1 MTVMGRVKEAEGRLG
16 SANAAEKDSAKSRAI
31 KAEAKRALMERVG
44 FAEVAR
50 IAAGLDAAAARE
62 ELRPAVEAVLN
73 ADGHGNLPECDREL
87 IVGEVLDDVVGLG
100 PLQPLL
106 EDDSVTEIMVNG
118 MDSVFFERA
127 GELYPLGPLFD
138 SEEQIRIVVD
148 RIISPLGRRVDERS
162 PLVNA
167 RLPSGYRVN
176 VVIPPAAIDGTC
188 VTIRKFSD
196 RISSLDELVRLGSLP
211 SWYAGLLSCA
221 VKLRQDLAVAGGTGS
236 GKTTLLNA
244 CSSFIPDNQRIVTI
258 EDAPELRL
266 QKPHVVRKT
275 ARRPNIEG
283 EGEITIR
290 QLVIHA
296 LRERPDRIVV
306 GECRGGEAFDM
317 IQAMMTGHEGSLTT
331 VHSSNAREATTRLR
345 SMIQQTGTEMRS
357 EQIMEL
363 IASAIDFIVFV
374 NRYDIDGSRKITEI
388 AEVQGMQGDVITI
401 GTIMRFEQTGFSED
415 GKVLGEFMPTG
426 ERITPA
432 HREKLFARGVYV
444 DDDFWFR
451 R

>member
-1 MTVMGRVKEAEGRLG
+1 MLNRDLLRIERDAVRQATGVLTAANDASESNEQRDARARDLLAEIVDSNPEGSRLDD
-16 SANAAEKDSAKSRAI
+16 DSFDAVI
-31 KAEAKRALMERVG
+31 Q
-44 FAEVAR
+44 
-50 IAAGLDAAAARE
+50 AGINDLYYLGPIE
-62 ELRPAVEAVLN
+62 EL
-73 ADGHGNLPECDREL
+73 LPDTT
-87 IVGEVLDDVVGLG
+87 I
-100 PLQPLL
+100 
-106 EDDSVTEIMVNG
+106 SEIMVNAP
-118 MDSVFFERA
+118 DDVWVERA
-127 GELYPLGPLFD
+127 GLLQKTPVTFEDDEHVKFV
-138 SEEQIRIVVD
+138 INRIASAD
-148 RIISPLGRRVDERS
+148 GRRCDEAQ
-162 PLVNA
+162 PLC
-167 RLPSGYRVN
+167 
-176 VVIPPAAIDGTC
+176 DC
-188 VTIRKFSD
+188 M
-196 RISSLDELVRLGSLP
+196 
-211 SWYAGLLSCA
+211 
-221 VKLRQDLAVAGGTGS
+221 
-236 GKTTLLNA
+236 LNA

>member
-1 MTVMGRVKEAEGRLG
+1 MV
-16 SANAAEKDSAKSRAI
+16 NA
-31 KAEAKRALMERVG
+31 
-44 FAEVAR
+44 
-50 IAAGLDAAAARE
+50 
-62 ELRPAVEAVLN
+62 P
-73 ADGHGNLPECDREL
+73 
-87 IVGEVLDDVVGLG
+87 DDVWV
-100 PLQPLL
+100 
-106 EDDSVTEIMVNG
+106 
-118 MDSVFFERA
+118 ERA
-127 GELYPLGPLFD
+127 GMLQKTPVAFEDDEHVKFV
-138 SEEQIRIVVD
+138 INRIASAD
-148 RIISPLGRRVDERS
+148 GRRCDEAQPLCDCILNRPGAIFNGSRVAATAKGIAVDHNI
-162 PLVNA
+162 LN
-167 RLPSGYRVN
+167 
-176 VVIPPAAIDGTC
+176 
-188 VTIRKFSD
+188 IRKFRPD
-196 RISSLDELVRLGSLP
+196 AVEPEDLMALGTFDQRMLEFMEAIVLGRMNIVI
-211 SWYAGLLSCA
+211 AGS
-221 VKLRQDLAVAGGTGS
+221 TGS

-296 LRERPDRIVV
+296 LRERPDRIIV
-306 GECRGGEAFDM
+306 GECRGGAAFDM

-374 NRYDIDGSRKITEI
+374 NRFAIDGSRKITEI

>member
-1 MTVMGRVKEAEGRLG
+1 MLNNSLLKIERDAVR
-16 SANAAEKDSAKSRAI
+16 RATDVLT
-31 KAEAKRALMERVG
+31 AGGADTTDD
-44 FAEVAR
+44 VAR
-50 IAAGLDAAAARE
+50 DARARDLIGEIVDSSQEGAGLSDEEFNRVVQAAIDDLFYLGPIE
-62 ELRPAVEAVLN
+62 EL
-73 ADGHGNLPECDREL
+73 LPDTT
-87 IVGEVLDDVVGLG
+87 I
-100 PLQPLL
+100 
-106 EDDSVTEIMVNG
+106 SEIMVNG
-118 MDSVFFERA
+118 PDDVWVERA
-127 GELYPLGPLFD
+127 GLLEKVPVIFED
-138 SEEQIRIVVD
+138 DAHVKFVID
-148 RIISPLGRRVDERS
+148 RIATADGRRCDEAQPLCDCILNRPGAVFDGSRVAATVKGIAVDHNILNIRKFRPDAVEPEDLMRLGTFDQRMLEFMEAIVLGRM
-162 PLVNA
+162 
-167 RLPSGYRVN
+167 N
-176 VVIPPAAIDGTC
+176 VVI
-188 VTIRKFSD
+188 
-196 RISSLDELVRLGSLP
+196 
-211 SWYAGLLSCA
+211 
-221 VKLRQDLAVAGGTGS
+221 AGGTGS

-266 QKPHVVRKT
+266 QKPHVIRKT

-283 EGEITIR
+283 EGEVTIR
-290 QLVIHA
+290 QLVNHA

-331 VHSSNAREATTRLR
+331 VHSSDAREATTRLR

-357 EQIMEL
+357 DQIMEL

-374 NRYDIDGSRKITEI
+374 NRFDIDGSRKITEI
-388 AEVQGMQGDVITI
+388 AEVQGMQGDVITM

-415 GKVLGEFMPTG
+415 GRVLGEFMPTG

-432 HREKLFARGVYV
+432 HREKLIARGVYV

>member
-1 MTVMGRVKEAEGRLG
+1 M
-16 SANAAEKDSAKSRAI
+16 N
-31 KAEAKRALMERVG
+31 
-44 FAEVAR
+44 
-50 IAAGLDAAAARE
+50 
-62 ELRPAVEAVLN
+62 
-73 ADGHGNLPECDREL
+73 
-87 IVGEVLDDVVGLG
+87 IV
-100 PLQPLL
+100 
-106 EDDSVTEIMVNG
+106 I
-118 MDSVFFERA
+118 
-127 GELYPLGPLFD
+127 
-138 SEEQIRIVVD
+138 
-148 RIISPLGRRVDERS
+148 
-162 PLVNA
+162 
-167 RLPSGYRVN
+167 
-176 VVIPPAAIDGTC
+176 
-188 VTIRKFSD
+188 
-196 RISSLDELVRLGSLP
+196 
-211 SWYAGLLSCA
+211 
-221 VKLRQDLAVAGGTGS
+221 AGGTGS

-317 IQAMMTGHEGSLTT
+317 IRAMMTGHEGSLTT

-374 NRYDIDGSRKITEI
+374 NRFDIDGSRKITEI

-451 R
+451 KAGGNRLAEALRRVCQGAAPQLSVSEAAQLWAVIAFAPSVLILATGSAVGALATLPLGIAAFPIWVRLKRGTEQGLFEEQLGEAMPLIASNLRTGASVAQSVAPVAEHMAEPL

>member
-1 MTVMGRVKEAEGRLG
+1 MLNRDLLRIERDAVRQATGVLTAANDASEGNEQRDARARDLLAKIVDSSPEGSRLDD
-16 SANAAEKDSAKSRAI
+16 DSFDAVI
-31 KAEAKRALMERVG
+31 Q
-44 FAEVAR
+44 
-50 IAAGLDAAAARE
+50 AGINDLYYLGPIE
-62 ELRPAVEAVLN
+62 EL
-73 ADGHGNLPECDREL
+73 LPDTT
-87 IVGEVLDDVVGLG
+87 I
-100 PLQPLL
+100 
-106 EDDSVTEIMVNG
+106 SEIMVNAP
-118 MDSVFFERA
+118 DDVWVERA
-127 GELYPLGPLFD
+127 GLLQKTPVTFEDDEHVKFVINRIASADGRRCDEAQPLCDCILNRPGAIFNGSRVAATAKGIAVDHNILNIRKFRPDAVEPEDLMALGTFD
-138 SEEQIRIVVD
+138 QRMLEFMEAIV
-148 RIISPLGRRVDERS
+148 LGRM
-162 PLVNA
+162 
-167 RLPSGYRVN
+167 N
-176 VVIPPAAIDGTC
+176 VVI
-188 VTIRKFSD
+188 
-196 RISSLDELVRLGSLP
+196 
-211 SWYAGLLSCA
+211 
-221 VKLRQDLAVAGGTGS
+221 AGGTGS

-374 NRYDIDGSRKITEI
+374 NRFDIDGSRKITEI

>member
-1 MTVMGRVKEAEGRLG
+1 MLNNSLLKIERDAVR
-16 SANAAEKDSAKSRAI
+16 RATDVLT
-31 KAEAKRALMERVG
+31 AGGADTTDD
-44 FAEVAR
+44 VAR
-50 IAAGLDAAAARE
+50 DARARDLIGEIVDSSQEGAGLSDEEFNRVVQAAIDDLFYLGPIE
-62 ELRPAVEAVLN
+62 EL
-73 ADGHGNLPECDREL
+73 LPDTT
-87 IVGEVLDDVVGLG
+87 I
-100 PLQPLL
+100 
-106 EDDSVTEIMVNG
+106 SEIMVNG
-118 MDSVFFERA
+118 PDDVWVERA
-127 GELYPLGPLFD
+127 GLLEKVPVIFED
-138 SEEQIRIVVD
+138 DAHVKFVID
-148 RIISPLGRRVDERS
+148 RIATADGRRCDEAQPLCDCILNRPGAVFDGSRVAATVKGIAVDHNILNIRKFRPDAVEPEDLMRLGTFDQRMLEFMEAIVLGRM
-162 PLVNA
+162 
-167 RLPSGYRVN
+167 N
-176 VVIPPAAIDGTC
+176 VVI
-188 VTIRKFSD
+188 
-196 RISSLDELVRLGSLP
+196 
-211 SWYAGLLSCA
+211 
-221 VKLRQDLAVAGGTGS
+221 AGGTGS

-266 QKPHVVRKT
+266 QKPHVIRKT

-283 EGEITIR
+283 EGEVTIR
-290 QLVIHA
+290 QLVNHV

-331 VHSSNAREATTRLR
+331 VHSSDAREATTRLR

-357 EQIMEL
+357 DQIMEL

-374 NRYDIDGSRKITEI
+374 NRFDIDGSRKITEI
-388 AEVQGMQGDVITI
+388 AEVQGMQGDVITM

-415 GKVLGEFMPTG
+415 GRVLGEFMPTG

-432 HREKLFARGVYV
+432 HREKLIARGVYV

>member
-1 MTVMGRVKEAEGRLG
+1 MLNRDLLRIERDAVRQATGVLTAANDASESNEQRDARARDLLAEIVDSSPEGSRLDD
-16 SANAAEKDSAKSRAI
+16 DSFDAVI
-31 KAEAKRALMERVG
+31 Q
-44 FAEVAR
+44 
-50 IAAGLDAAAARE
+50 AGINDLYYLGPIE
-62 ELRPAVEAVLN
+62 EL
-73 ADGHGNLPECDREL
+73 LPDTT
-87 IVGEVLDDVVGLG
+87 I
-100 PLQPLL
+100 
-106 EDDSVTEIMVNG
+106 SEIMVNAP
-118 MDSVFFERA
+118 DDVWVERA
-127 GELYPLGPLFD
+127 GLLQKTPVTFEDDEHVKFVINRIASADGRRCDEAQPLCDCILNRPGAIFNGSRVAATAKGIAVDHNILNIRKFRPDAVEPEDLMALGTFD
-138 SEEQIRIVVD
+138 QRMLEFMEAIV
-148 RIISPLGRRVDERS
+148 LGRM
-162 PLVNA
+162 
-167 RLPSGYRVN
+167 N
-176 VVIPPAAIDGTC
+176 VVI
-188 VTIRKFSD
+188 
-196 RISSLDELVRLGSLP
+196 
-211 SWYAGLLSCA
+211 
-221 VKLRQDLAVAGGTGS
+221 AGGTGS

-296 LRERPDRIVV
+296 LRERP
-306 GECRGGEAFDM
+306 
-317 IQAMMTGHEGSLTT
+317 
-331 VHSSNAREATTRLR
+331 ATTRLR

-374 NRYDIDGSRKITEI
+374 NRFDIDGSRKITEI

>member
-1 MTVMGRVKEAEGRLG
+1 MV
-16 SANAAEKDSAKSRAI
+16 NA
-31 KAEAKRALMERVG
+31 
-44 FAEVAR
+44 
-50 IAAGLDAAAARE
+50 
-62 ELRPAVEAVLN
+62 P
-73 ADGHGNLPECDREL
+73 
-87 IVGEVLDDVVGLG
+87 DDVWV
-100 PLQPLL
+100 
-106 EDDSVTEIMVNG
+106 
-118 MDSVFFERA
+118 ERA
-127 GELYPLGPLFD
+127 GLLQKTPVTFEDDEHVKFVINRIASADGRRCDEAQPLCDCILNRPGAIFNGSRVAATAKGIAVDHNILNIRKFRPDAVEPEDLMALGTFD
-138 SEEQIRIVVD
+138 QRMLEFMEAIV
-148 RIISPLGRRVDERS
+148 LGRM
-162 PLVNA
+162 
-167 RLPSGYRVN
+167 N
-176 VVIPPAAIDGTC
+176 VVI
-188 VTIRKFSD
+188 
-196 RISSLDELVRLGSLP
+196 
-211 SWYAGLLSCA
+211 
-221 VKLRQDLAVAGGTGS
+221 AGGTGS

-374 NRYDIDGSRKITEI
+374 NRFDIDGSRQDHRDRGGPGHAGRRHHDWHHHALRTDWLLRGR
-388 AEVQGMQGDVITI
+388 QGARRVHAHGRAHHPGAPREALRARRIRRRRLLVPSMSGQ
-401 GTIMRFEQTGFSED
+401 
-415 GKVLGEFMPTG
+415 
-426 ERITPA
+426 ITP
-432 HREKLFARGVYV
+432 RPSFPRC
-444 DDDFWFR
+444 R
-451 R
+451 RSLWE